1 MKKKREKEREKIFL
15 FQNFEIALEK
25 KEVILSQKKKL

>member
-1 MKKKREKEREKIFL
+1 MKKKREKERERIFL

-25 KEVILSQKKKL
+25 KKLFYQKKKL